1 MAEAPAAEPL
11 APALAPAAAP
21 TEDMP
26 CPAPGA
32 FYTSIEECDQAIA
45 AGLDMAKEQGV
56 ALEDLTKLGL
66 NVTANSTRS
75 NVFSSTSTSE
85 QAAMRCCCGVAGMR
99 CCCVSRRGAV
109 ASKGSLWRQF
119 FRPCPPRSAAMRS
132 PVDACCHPAPR
143 PAVNGR
149 TTSIKYRH
157 IIYRVGWRVH
167 WMAAVVA

>member
-11 APALAPAAAP
+11 APALAPAAEP
-21 TEDMP
+21 NEDMP

-56 ALEDLTKLGL
+56 TLEDLTKLGL

-99 CCCVSRRGAV
+99 CCCNSRRAV
-109 ASKGSLWRQF
+109 ASKGRMQTRFVW
-119 FRPCPPRSAAMRS
+119 PCPPPCAAMRS
-132 PVDACCHPAPR
+132 PVDACCHPAPW
-143 PAVNGR
+143 PAVNGQ

-157 IIYRVGWRVH
+157 IIYRVGWLVH
-167 WMAAVVA
+167 WMAVVVA